1 MSASVADSPVTLA
14 EIAAEAEA
22 FFAARVPRRTDGVV
36 HGSGPD
42 GVIGVG
48 HHSAESEETELARAQ
63 AWQRELCDAGLAWV
77 DGPVEYGGRGL
88 SAEHAHT
95 VAEVAAGFEVPIT
108 SCFMVSHQIV
118 GPTILS
124 HGTPEQKRA
133 HLPGIWRGDTVC
145 CQLFSEPEAGSDLA
159 GLRTTAR
166 RDGDVWVVTGQKLW
180 SSYAHVSRLGELIA
194 RTGEPGSRHRG
205 LTVFLVDMD
214 SPGIEVRPLKQ
225 ITGGEH
231 FNEVF
236 LDEVR
241 IPDSARVGP
250 VDGGWAIAMTTVTN
264 ERSVL
269 GREHNGIMLDPVRR
283 LFALAVDRGA
293 ADDPA
298 VQELLAECWAREQL
312 LHETASRLAG
322 QPRGPSVV
330 KLMMTSD
337 MEFYSEVAGRL
348 LGYRMVADTGA
359 WGTYAW
365 SELLLNAPAHRIA
378 GGSDEIQRN
387 ILAERV
393 LGLPREARP

>member
-1 MSASVADSPVTLA
+1 VSTSAADAPLSLA
-14 EIAAEAEA
+14 EIEAEAEA
-22 FFAARVPRRTDGVV
+22 FFAARVPRRSGAVV

-48 HHSAESEETELARAQ
+48 HHSSESEEAELARAQ
-63 AWQRELCDAGLAWV
+63 HWQRELYDAGLAWV
-77 DGPVEYGGRGL
+77 DGPAEYGGRGL
-88 SAEHAHT
+88 SAEHAHV
-95 VAEVAAGFEVPIT
+95 VAEVAARFEVPVT
-108 SCFMVSHQIV
+108 SCFMVSHSIV
-118 GPTILS
+118 GPTILA

-166 RDGDVWVVTGQKLW
+166 RDGDGWVVTGQKLW
-180 SSYAHVSRLGELIA
+180 SSYAHVSRLGELLA
-194 RTGEPGSRHRG
+194 RTGDPGSRHRG
-205 LTVFLVDMD
+205 LTVFLVDMA
-214 SPGIEVRPLKQ
+214 SPGIEVRPLRQ
-225 ITGGEH
+225 ITGGQH

-236 LDEVR
+236 LDQVW

-283 LFALAVDRGA
+283 LFALAAERGA
-293 ADDPA
+293 DEDPA
-298 VQELLAECWAREQL
+298 VQELLADCWAREQL
-312 LHETASRLAG
+312 LHETAARLAG
-322 QPRGPSVV
+322 DPRGPSVV

-337 MEFYSEVAGRL
+337 MERYSEVAARL
-348 LGYRMVADTGA
+348 LGYRMVVDTGA
-359 WGTYAW
+359 WGTFSW

-393 LGLPREARP
+393 LGLPREARS